1 MPKDAKTTKK
11 LQGAPISTVTTTT
24 GDGDS
29 KGGGGTASAATAAV
43 LSGFSDAVAA
53 LRSSSPSPSS
63 SPCAAP
69 PRNEDDIAHV
79 IGNLKIMH
87 RACRDLG
94 APPTLQSAQLCS
106 EMASLALT
114 YLPEDTRKAL
124 RRSECGS
131 DVAMELVCRNLTHL
145 PVLAK
150 KLYQATPK
158 ELGADEGLQNIHG
171 ALAPSLEL
179 YGALVSHG
187 VDPRRRPWARRLLEK
202 FASLSELR
210 WVSWRRLMHSVDMG
224 GDAMLGEEG
233 GEQGGDGGGGGKG
246 AENEE
251 EEEEDEGSDGDD
263 GEETPNAEEE
273 ASKENGHGAKALK
286 ETQERSKQE
295 KALLS
300 AAMAAAMPV
309 VRTPPAL
316 SKGEVRVLETLYA
329 SGASAPPIRKQALEF
344 GLGLDAA
351 GQLEDEGILTSA
363 SLTESSISSFQA
375 RLKVP
380 GKSEAGV
387 KSTLMAMASNKS
399 QRAKSSAPGDQKEEK
414 EEEEDQFF
422 GSYDTNE
429 ELVAAAGGGMA
440 LYGVNFFPNEN
451 DVTLKPYAPILKKP
465 TFVEMAG
472 ASASFE
478 ASVLHSTEQSMASN
492 FTKTTEN
499 GGISIAQSSST
510 SWGASTSVSS
520 FGGAVGDDKNESKTS
535 NAFSANNKKT
545 TTSATMVETITC
557 PMKSFRIP
565 VSTMTMTE
573 EALDHAMEVDT
584 LLKAGQFLDTFG
596 SHVSNGRHLLGGI
609 FFRTMTMTTESEV
622 DTSTLLSAASTQ
634 MQESRTESND
644 TGVSGSGPAVGVT
657 ASASATMKSAS
668 SSGVVKFHSTA
679 GKNESES
686 EDSRAMF
693 QTYVRSMGPNVATP
707 ELFAEALFTDTSS
720 WTVIDRGPMEAL
732 LPITSVLE
740 NMVDTFDPASPGK
753 TKLENAMNLLTVA
766 WQQRASA
773 WKPLEKDPAVP
784 ASLRHMIGRSFAT
797 EDAHDK
803 IRAAVVDLFEVLE
816 LELEANTEEAAERLS
831 GAVLATAKEMETAPP
846 GQADFF
852 HALQSNMRAM
862 PKLSGKFDFKTG
874 TTQYEAAARSA
885 RQLSSTDWVGF
896 DDIWNKRLGNIA
908 LKDALDHHRK
918 FEEATLRLGEVVTIT
933 EPLVSVNEKYR
944 LEIAGKTL
952 RVVNADSGAVVDT
965 LFEAEGTLGSNAH
978 AHMQENGSFV
988 LELRMITG
996 FDRTETRVVLW
1007 TAPNTDSGKGGYA
1020 RQVF

>member
-1 MPKDAKTTKK
+1 V
-11 LQGAPISTVTTTT
+11 Q
-24 GDGDS
+24 
-29 KGGGGTASAATAAV
+29 
-43 LSGFSDAVAA
+43 
-53 LRSSSPSPSS
+53 
-63 SPCAAP
+63 
-69 PRNEDDIAHV
+69 
-79 IGNLKIMH
+79 
-87 RACRDLG
+87 
-94 APPTLQSAQLCS
+94 
-106 EMASLALT
+106 
-114 YLPEDTRKAL
+114 
-124 RRSECGS
+124 
-131 DVAMELVCRNLTHL
+131 
-145 PVLAK
+145 
-150 KLYQATPK
+150 
-158 ELGADEGLQNIHG
+158 
-171 ALAPSLEL
+171 
-179 YGALVSHG
+179 
-187 VDPRRRPWARRLLEK
+187 
-202 FASLSELR
+202 
-210 WVSWRRLMHSVDMG
+210 
-224 GDAMLGEEG
+224 
-233 GEQGGDGGGGGKG
+233 
-246 AENEE
+246 
-251 EEEEDEGSDGDD
+251 
-263 GEETPNAEEE
+263 
-273 ASKENGHGAKALK
+273 
-286 ETQERSKQE
+286 
-295 KALLS
+295 
-300 AAMAAAMPV
+300 
-309 VRTPPAL
+309 
-316 SKGEVRVLETLYA
+316 
-329 SGASAPPIRKQALEF
+329 
-344 GLGLDAA
+344 
-351 GQLEDEGILTSA
+351 
-363 SLTESSISSFQA
+363 
-375 RLKVP
+375 VP

-399 QRAKSSAPGDQKEEK
+399 QRAKASAPGDQEEEK
-414 EEEEDQFF
+414 EEEEQFF

-520 FGGAVGDDKNESKTS
+520 FGGAVGVSVSEESGETEDDKNESKTS

-634 MQESRTESND
+634 MQESRTDSND

-679 GKNESES
+679 GRNESES

-693 QTYVRSMGPNVATP
+693 QTYVRASASMGPNVATP

-773 WKPLEKDPAVP
+773 WKPLENDPAVP

-816 LELEANTEEAAERLS
+816 LEVEANTEEAAETLS

-862 PKLSGKFDFKTG
+862 PKLSVKFDFKTG
-874 TTQYEAAARSA
+874 TTEYEAAARSA

-896 DDIWNKRLGNIA
+896 DDIWKKRLGNIA

-918 FEEATLRLGEVVTIT
+918 FEEATLRLGEVVTTT

-978 AHMQENGSFV
+978 AHMQENGAFV

-996 FDRTETRVVLW
+996 FDHTETRVILW

-1020 RQVF
+1020 RQGIRSAGRAKWIAGTSP